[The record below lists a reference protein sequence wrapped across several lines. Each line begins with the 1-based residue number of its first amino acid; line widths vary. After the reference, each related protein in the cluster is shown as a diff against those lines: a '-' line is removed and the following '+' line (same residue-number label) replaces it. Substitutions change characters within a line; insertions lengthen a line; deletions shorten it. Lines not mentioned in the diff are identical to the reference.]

1 MRARKILRKPPES
14 ETIRETLDLVAFRRS
29 VIREYDRVAGK
40 APFSRSVDRR
50 VTRRV
55 VGSSVYLTVPRN
67 ERFAL
72 TFRERYAREILRTS
86 FEVHLVGTVLFRTL
100 GD

>member
-1 MRARKILRKPPES
+1 MGYNL
-14 ETIRETLDLVAFRRS
+14 
-29 VIREYDRVAGK
+29 AGK
-40 APFSRSVDRR
+40 VPFSRSVDRR

-55 VGSSVYLTVPRN
+55 VGSSVYVTVPRN

-86 FEVHLVGTVLFRTL
+86 FEVHLVGAVLSAA
-100 GD
+100 

>member
-1 MRARKILRKPPES
+1 LAQHQAVRGVGYNL
-14 ETIRETLDLVAFRRS
+14 
-29 VIREYDRVAGK
+29 AGK
-40 APFSRSVDRR
+40 VSFSRSVDRR

-86 FEVHLVGTVLFRTL
+86 FEVHLVLPV
-100 GD
+100 

>member
-1 MRARKILRKPPES
+1 MREH
-14 ETIRETLDLVAFRRS
+14 
-29 VIREYDRVAGK
+29 DRVAGK
-40 APFSRSVDRR
+40 VPFSRSVDRR

-55 VGSSVYLTVPRN
+55 VDSSVYLAVLRN

-86 FEVHLVGTVLFRTL
+86 FEVHLVLPV
-100 GD
+100 